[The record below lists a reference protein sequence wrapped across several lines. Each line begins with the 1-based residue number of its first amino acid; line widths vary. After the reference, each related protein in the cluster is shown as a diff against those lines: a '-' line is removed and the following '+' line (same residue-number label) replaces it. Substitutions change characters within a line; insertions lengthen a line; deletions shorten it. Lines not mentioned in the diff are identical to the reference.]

1 MLGLSKIQLGLLI
14 GAAALV
20 ACLSA
25 YGISA
30 TKKIGALNQA
40 QKQYV
45 QTIESQETRNQQLR
59 VEIAHRDALVTK
71 VQAERDALA
80 KQKQQVKTVFREI
93 LVTDEEAAKCG
104 NADLPAAVSDL
115 MHQFQSGH
123 SDGNGEVTPA
133 SESDPDSA

>member
-40 QKQYV
+40 QKQYIT
-45 QTIESQETRNQQLR
+45 TIEGQEKQKKLLQQ
-59 VEIAHRDALVTK
+59 EIAHRDALVTK

-80 KQKQQVKTVFREI
+80 KQKQKVKTVFREI
-93 LVTDEEAAKCG
+93 LITDEEAAKCG
-104 NADLPAAVSDL
+104 NADLPAAVSNL
-115 MHQFQSGH
+115 MHQFQSGRGN
-123 SDGNGEVTPA
+123 GNGEVEAT
-133 SESDPDSA
+133 SELNPDSA